1 MRIDNALGTSLSVNE
16 SLNLSLQEARGAQF
30 AILLSF
36 ISQQVAVNDIPD
48 GGFFRP
54 YEGQMPVLEPDV
66 SARELAASVNNHMG
80 AALGEGQGGYFS
92 LLRALS
98 EEFPQLQQVTAMRIQ
113 TPESA
118 QQQLERLYTK
128 IANLNSPQEI
138 IEQVQKVRT
147 SA

>member
-80 AALGEGQGGYFS
+80 AALGEGHGGYFS